1 MCVKVAKML
10 KKILI
15 TTAVIGAVLTVAYII
30 KSNSDN
36 NNE

>member
-1 MCVKVAKML
+1 ML

-15 TTAVIGAVLTVAYII
+15 TTAVIGAVLAVAYIV